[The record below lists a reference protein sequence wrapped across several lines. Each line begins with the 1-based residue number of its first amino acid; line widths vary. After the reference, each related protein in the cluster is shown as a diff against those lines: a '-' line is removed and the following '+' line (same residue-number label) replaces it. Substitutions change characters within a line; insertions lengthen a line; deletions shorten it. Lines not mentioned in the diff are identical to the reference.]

1 MTANPISADASSGE
15 ESKSQRVYNYLR
27 RRIRDLE
34 IPPGTPL
41 RKNEIALECGV
52 SRAPVSEAIARLS
65 AEGLV
70 DVFPQSGSF
79 VSPIRAEDVRES
91 MFIRLAL
98 EVEAVRRVTR
108 VADRELLQRL
118 EANIRAQEAALRQ
131 DSLDAALYDDL
142 DEALHAEIMA
152 ALNSARAQQL
162 LEAARVLL
170 DRPRFLALPEDH
182 RPEDTFAEH
191 RRVVEAIGT
200 GDPDLA
206 AAAMRVHLTNVAAAI
221 DAKLAQLEKDHEHE
235 N

>member
-1 MTANPISADASSGE
+1 MTSHQTSAEAPSE

-27 RRIRDLE
+27 RRIRDLD

-65 AEGLV
+65 TEGLV

-79 VSPIRAEDVRES
+79 VSPIRVADVRES

-108 VADRELLQRL
+108 IADRELLQRL
-118 EANIRAQEAALRQ
+118 EANIQAQAAALRHKKF
-131 DSLDAALYDDL
+131 DAALYDDL
-142 DEALHAEIMA
+142 DEALHAEIIA
-152 ALNSARAQQL
+152 VLHSPRAQHQ

-170 DRPRFLALPEDH
+170 DRPRFLALGREH

-191 RRVVEAIGT
+191 RRIVEAIGT

-206 AAAMRVHLTNVAAAI
+206 AAAMRIHLANVAAAME
-221 DAKLAQLEKDHEHE
+221 ARLAQMEEDHEFE
-235 N
+235 D

>member
-1 MTANPISADASSGE
+1 MSSHPTSAEAPSE

-27 RRIRDLE
+27 RRIRDLD

-79 VSPIRAEDVRES
+79 VSPIRVEDVRES

-108 VADRELLQRL
+108 FADRELLQRL
-118 EANIRAQEAALRQ
+118 EANIQAQAKALQHKR
-131 DSLDAALYDDL
+131 LDAALYDDL
-142 DEALHAEIMA
+142 DEALHAEIIA
-152 ALNSARAQQL
+152 ALHSPRAQHQ

-170 DRPRFLALPEDH
+170 DRPRFLALEREH

-191 RRVVEAIGT
+191 RRIVEAIGT

-206 AAAMRVHLTNVAAAI
+206 AAAMRIHLANVAAAME
-221 DAKLAQLEKDHEHE
+221 ARLAQMEEDHEHE
-235 N
+235 D